1 MRTNTRRTLLAA
13 VAAAALGGALALPA
27 ATAHA
32 APAAA
37 HAVTH
42 VTSRADSGNGG
53 TWAYD
58 TFNRTLDVRVAPS
71 QSGAPA
77 GDTLYVATVKDSG
90 SFTARQG
97 ELTPNQVTAGLKITH
112 AVKGTLTGG
121 ISYTITA
128 PSADTLTG
136 VVPKTEND
144 AFGPGLV
151 TTGNWPAQA
160 FATAAGVTVT
170 EGSTWSWRYATQCE
184 AWTDSAANGDGNHAG
199 DGNITGRIC
208 PVPFVF
214 GGHVITVNNN
224 DATVGWS
231 TSPAGWPSP
240 ASKCVEVREF
250 GYGFTVNGS
259 PHVGFTCAKVG
270 YLSGMAAG
278 HTYFLQVVPAVGTY
292 ASHHQIPGTDVH
304 GGIDVVTTRV

>member
-1 MRTNTRRTLLAA
+1 MRIKLRAA
-13 VAAAALGGALALPA
+13 LVAASAAAALGGALALPA
-27 ATAHA
+27 AAQA
-32 APAAA
+32 APVSA

-42 VTSRADSGNGG
+42 VINRADSGNGG

-58 TFNRTLDVRVAPS
+58 TFNRTLDIRVAPS
-71 QSGAPA
+71 QASAPA
-77 GDTLYVATVKDSG
+77 GDTLYVAVVKDAG
-90 SFTARQG
+90 AFTARQG

-112 AVKGTLTGG
+112 AVKGTMNGG
-121 ISYTITA
+121 ISYTVTA
-128 PSADTLTG
+128 PTGDTLTG
-136 VVPKTEND
+136 TVPKVEND
-144 AFGPGLV
+144 AFGAAKV
-151 TTGNWPAQA
+151 TTADWPEQA
-160 FATAAGVTVT
+160 FASTTGVTVT
-170 EGSTWSWRYATQCE
+170 EGTTWSWRYATQCG
-184 AWTDSAANGDGNHAG
+184 AWTDSAANGDGNQAG
-199 DGNITGRIC
+199 DGNITGRVC

-231 TSPAGWPSP
+231 TSAAGWPNP